1 MKFHPP
7 NRNFSLAYRK
17 FLYHPMGRSILL
29 LTSTGRRTG
38 KPHTIGLQYELI
50 EGRYYVGAADGIR
63 ADWVRN
69 ILKNSIVELQ
79 VGAKKFAAS
88 ARVVTDCQESTKFLE
103 YRYYKRK
110 LMMRIILR
118 MDGLKGRIDYTVL
131 EQYATRIGLVILT
144 PTAA

>member
-7 NRNFSLAYRK
+7 NRFFSLAYRK

-79 VGAKKFAAS
+79 VGAKKFTAS
-88 ARVVTDCQESTKFLE
+88 ANVVTDCQEITKFLE
-103 YRYYKRK
+103 YRYQKRR
-110 LMMRIILR
+110 LMIDLILR
-118 MDGLKGRIDYTVL
+118 MDGLKGRIDHAAL